1 MSISVMHRKSARYRC
16 PPTCT
21 NTGRSQMQLR
31 WGLPP
36 AAATDRVGDDDK
48 RVNRRANFGL
58 KARGPQA
65 PKYRD
70 PVSGATWSGRG
81 PAPAWLASAKDRNA
95 HLIEKSA
102 STPINAE
109 SIFASKAVKKEHQV
123 GYCEDAER

>member
-1 MSISVMHRKSARYRC
+1 
-16 PPTCT
+16 
-21 NTGRSQMQLR
+21 
-31 WGLPP
+31 
-36 AAATDRVGDDDK
+36 
-48 RVNRRANFGL
+48 L
-58 KARGPQA
+58 KARRPQA

-109 SIFASKAVKKEHQV
+109 SIFASKAVNMSTKSATVKTPSAKKAAV
-123 GYCEDAER
+123 KKAVAVKSPAKNRW